1 MDRELAR
8 EKYVSEMASGVAWRK
23 KLSGMGVLFLCGII
37 MLIICQKSLASG
49 TFDEEEKTKRRDVIL
64 PKNILVFSVSKDIQ
78 RVLFLS

>member
-1 MDRELAR
+1 M
-8 EKYVSEMASGVAWRK
+8 SEMASGVAWRK

-37 MLIICQKSLASG
+37 MLIICQKSLAG
-49 TFDEEEKTKRRDVIL
+49 IFDEEAKTKRRDVIL